1 MRGGTTKQSRH
12 PADSAKHVIPEKA
25 VRWRASMAAVYCIN
39 LFFIILPDSKR
50 QQTTTVD
57 YKRLIN
63 GFFLTRFTSLRHNSN
78 SLDYDH
84 EEKEIHGRHC
94 IEKRNYDADA
104 RKRDSIL
111 PTE

>member
-1 MRGGTTKQSRH
+1 MAGIYGCGLLYQS
-12 PADSAKHVIPEKA
+12 
-25 VRWRASMAAVYCIN
+25 
-39 LFFIILPDSKR
+39 LFQNSTR

-63 GFFLTRFTSLRHNSN
+63 GFFLTRFASLRHNSN
-78 SLDYDH
+78 SLDYDR
-84 EEKEIHGRHC
+84 EENEIHGRHC

-104 RKRDSIL
+104 RKRDSTL